1 MVNIPPIG
9 DFGSRF
15 AAVLAVLKCR
25 QRLRDDEENRQEK
38 ERGMGQHWGYGSR
51 EGIVFIWFL
60 YDNHHKIIL
69 KSAIFWGVKHVD
81 PCIRHSNIDQ
91 LVAFG
96 SLTWPSGY
104 SEDAKHRPVPR

>member
-51 EGIVFIWFL
+51 EGIVFI
-60 YDNHHKIIL
+60 
-69 KSAIFWGVKHVD
+69 
-81 PCIRHSNIDQ
+81 
-91 LVAFG
+91 
-96 SLTWPSGY
+96 
-104 SEDAKHRPVPR
+104 